1 MWRLPWTNSY
11 SYPRVVTIQ
20 INIHLVGKTCS
31 TQHTFSTLDLC
42 MTLNHTYLTWS
53 TYSNLSRVISNVGR
67 ILLLPRKSASD
78 STSQSGWVDRK
89 THPSFSLNTAIKA
102 VSTRATNPIK
112 MNQIRSTLILSLST
126 SILLFSILNYIL
138 NLICYSSLIPT
149 KDPS

>member
-1 MWRLPWTNSY
+1 MWRLPWINGY

-67 ILLLPRKSASD
+67 ILLLPRKSD
-78 STSQSGWVDRK
+78 
-89 THPSFSLNTAIKA
+89 PSFSLNTAIKA

-138 NLICYSSLIPT
+138 TLICYSSLIPT
-149 KDPS
+149 KDPSWVEIH